1 MKRYN
6 DRKIGLMIETM
17 QRELERPKA
26 KLIQIEN
33 EYKKYGYIIPPPME
47 RHVTRPWRNT
57 SRIAPR
63 TLGRKGD

>member
-47 RHVTRPWRNT
+47 RHVTRP
-57 SRIAPR
+57 
-63 TLGRKGD
+63 